1 MKEKEI
7 KSQVRDEII
16 HNALDGQES
25 REPIGKRVFSENKQ
39 AVLIAMDLI
48 ARTNLE
54 EVGEDDILERAML
67 LRLCFVGARVR
78 RCVHSVTMIIFKIF
92 RTRIRR
98 SKRYP
103 YLLSNILKVD

>member
-1 MKEKEI
+1 MK
-7 KSQVRDEII
+7 SFTT
-16 HNALDGQES
+16 LDGQES

-67 LRLCFVGARVR
+67 LRLCFNENPSLKKISLLIVKYSQGRPVIYEKFESK
-78 RCVHSVTMIIFKIF
+78 SVSAF
-92 RTRIRR
+92 
-98 SKRYP
+98 
-103 YLLSNILKVD
+103 